1 MIQAKCIDKF
11 RDANNKIIGYR
22 LIDLNG
28 QTQDVK
34 SENLKRAIENKQ
46 INIVNLTLT
55 SDYRLV
61 DTNEK
66 QLKLKSLG
74 TVPKVAESASN
85 KKYVEVAKAMVALEK
100 CMLGMGDSYREIIEN
115 TACTIMKRDLKL
127 YDLDDYYSNSKY
139 SDCKDDDEILDRVF
153 LNIYTELAMKKPQAI
168 ADTINYWH
176 DNDFVDNLSDIVMYE
191 NNKKASDSKVI
202 KDMMVVYTFF
212 KDNKEKNKTINN
224 MKDMIRTLKEIAVP
238 AIKIGNEVG
247 NRYILYLDSKLFGTL
262 SNSCGAVGH
271 NITASDLASHKEYKG
286 YSYVLHKDIN
296 IVNAPR
302 VSMGCLFKTLDNGDV
317 GVDIKLARMG
327 YVSEHCVNIVGYI
340 KDITSIQLSKND
352 SADKN
357 AKKLADVL
365 TLIAPK
371 IIKLADNNPN
381 FKKFLPIG
389 GKLEHLFNN

>member
-74 TVPKVAESASN
+74 TVPKVAESAYN

-153 LNIYTELAMKKPQAI
+153 LNLYTELAMKKPQAI
-168 ADTINYWH
+168 ADTINY
-176 DNDFVDNLSDIVMYE
+176 
-191 NNKKASDSKVI
+191 
-202 KDMMVVYTFF
+202 
-212 KDNKEKNKTINN
+212 
-224 MKDMIRTLKEIAVP
+224 
-238 AIKIGNEVG
+238 
-247 NRYILYLDSKLFGTL
+247 
-262 SNSCGAVGH
+262 
-271 NITASDLASHKEYKG
+271 
-286 YSYVLHKDIN
+286 
-296 IVNAPR
+296 
-302 VSMGCLFKTLDNGDV
+302 
-317 GVDIKLARMG
+317 
-327 YVSEHCVNIVGYI
+327 
-340 KDITSIQLSKND
+340 
-352 SADKN
+352 
-357 AKKLADVL
+357 
-365 TLIAPK
+365 
-371 IIKLADNNPN
+371 
-381 FKKFLPIG
+381 
-389 GKLEHLFNN
+389 